1 MQNAREIHSHIRY
14 LILILFEC
22 KEYAYIKEALKD
34 FQEDPV
40 ACVYYLYAKYKDY
53 IMENGRMDI
62 LRLHNDTDNYF
73 EKVQSFLVYYEEYQ
87 QSKVIMND
95 EELMI
100 MYSILSGRY

>member
-1 MQNAREIHSHIRY
+1 
-14 LILILFEC
+14 
-22 KEYAYIKEALKD
+22 
-34 FQEDPV
+34 
-40 ACVYYLYAKYKDY
+40 
-53 IMENGRMDI
+53 MDI

-100 MYSILSGRY
+100 IYFILSGRY